1 MRREDRVQI
10 LQFHIVTLTRQRV
23 VEVADPYKIRG
34 NRIVRISRADDIR
47 LYKIV
52 LICNI
57 DCLPI
62 ADIYNY
68 KLLLCFARSF
78 ITRSVSLR
86 GIHKILLANFSTKP
100 HGDMICS
107 EK

>member
-1 MRREDRVQI
+1 MCGQ
-10 LQFHIVTLTRQRV
+10 
-23 VEVADPYKIRG
+23 VADPYKIRG
-34 NRIVRISRADDIR
+34 NKIVQFSRENDIR
-47 LYKIV
+47 SYKIV

-78 ITRSVSLR
+78 LTVLSLC
-86 GIHKILLANFSTKP
+86 GAFTKYF
-100 HGDMICS
+100 
-107 EK
+107 

>member
-1 MRREDRVQI
+1 MCGR
-10 LQFHIVTLTRQRV
+10 F
-23 VEVADPYKIRG
+23 VAPYKL
-34 NRIVRISRADDIR
+34 RINKNVQFSRADDIR
-47 LYKIV
+47 PYKIV

-68 KLLLCFARSF
+68 KLLFCFTRSF
-78 ITRSVSLR
+78 ITLSVSLR
-86 GIHKILLANFSTKP
+86 GIHKILLANFSTKS

>member
-1 MRREDRVQI
+1 MCGRFVALYKLRINKNVQ
-10 LQFHIVTLTRQRV
+10 F
-23 VEVADPYKIRG
+23 
-34 NRIVRISRADDIR
+34 SRADNIR
-47 LYKIV
+47 PYKIV
-52 LICNI
+52 LIYNI

-68 KLLLCFARSF
+68 NLLLCFARSF

>member
-1 MRREDRVQI
+1 MRINKNVQ
-10 LQFHIVTLTRQRV
+10 F
-23 VEVADPYKIRG
+23 
-34 NRIVRISRADDIR
+34 SRADDIR
-47 LYKIV
+47 PYKIV

-68 KLLLCFARSF
+68 KLLFCFTRSF
-78 ITRSVSLR
+78 ITLSVSLR

>member
-1 MRREDRVQI
+1 MQI

-68 KLLLCFARSF
+68 KLLLCFTRSF
-78 ITRSVSLR
+78 LTVLSLC
-86 GIHKILLANFSTKP
+86 GAFTKYF
-100 HGDMICS
+100 
-107 EK
+107 

>member
-34 NRIVRISRADDIR
+34 NKIVRISRENDIR
-47 LYKIV
+47 PYKIV

-68 KLLLCFARSF
+68 KLLFCF
-78 ITRSVSLR
+78 TRSLFTVLSLC
-86 GIHKILLANFSTKP
+86 GAFTKYF
-100 HGDMICS
+100 
-107 EK
+107 

>member
-1 MRREDRVQI
+1 MCGR
-10 LQFHIVTLTRQRV
+10 F
-23 VEVADPYKIRG
+23 VAPYKL
-34 NRIVRISRADDIR
+34 RINKNVQFSRENDIR

-78 ITRSVSLR
+78 ITHSFSLR